1 MTQEQRFNKYQI
13 AAIHSIEAIAKRIK
27 EMDDTYTPEM
37 AYASG
42 RLKAIEDFVCQTG
55 EYAEG
60 E

>member
-1 MTQEQRFNKYQI
+1 
-13 AAIHSIEAIAKRIK
+13 
-27 EMDDTYTPEM
+27 MDDTYTPEM